1 MATKEKRNARGVAST
16 GSAAALLNVKSLAPA
31 GGLNFDGSQ
40 LRSSGK
46 GSATVAPEAKEPNEQ
61 ARQAHGSD
69 GHSQISD
76 LTTSDG
82 TRAETHATAGKISA
96 FCLGDVKVVAF
107 HDGNHSTSGSS
118 GSNTPISLIDS
129 LTAPGTAGGLSSK

>member
-16 GSAAALLNVKSLAPA
+16 GSAAALLNVKSLTPA

-40 LRSSGK
+40 IRSSGK
-46 GSATVAPEAKEPNEQ
+46 GSATVATPEAKEPNDQ

-82 TRAETHATAGKISA
+82 TRAETHATAGKMSA
-96 FCLGDVKVVAF
+96 FGLGDAVKVVAF

-118 GSNTPISLIDS
+118 GSNNAVVPSVPMTFD
-129 LTAPGTAGGLSSK
+129 

>member
-31 GGLNFDGSQ
+31 GASISMVVN
-40 LRSSGK
+40 SGPAK
-46 GSATVAPEAKEPNEQ
+46 RFRTVAPEAKEPNEQ

-69 GHSQISD
+69 GRSQISD

-82 TRAETHATAGKISA
+82 TRAETHATTGEEMSA
-96 FCLGDVKVVAF
+96 FGLGDAVIVAF
-107 HDGNHSTSGSS
+107 TTATIPRPDPPEATLL
-118 GSNTPISLIDS
+118 SL
-129 LTAPGTAGGLSSK
+129 

>member
-76 LTTSDG
+76 PTTSDG
-82 TRAETHATAGKISA
+82 TRAETHATTGKMSA
-96 FCLGDVKVVAF
+96 FGLGDAVKVVAF

-118 GSNTPISLIDS
+118 GSNTPISLID
-129 LTAPGTAGGLSSK
+129 